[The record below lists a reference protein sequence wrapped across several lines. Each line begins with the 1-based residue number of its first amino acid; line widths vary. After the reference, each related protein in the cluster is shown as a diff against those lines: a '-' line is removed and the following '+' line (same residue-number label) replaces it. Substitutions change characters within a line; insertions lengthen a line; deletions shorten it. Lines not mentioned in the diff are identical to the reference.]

1 MCFAIGESTRNVK
14 KNVLAYCIF
23 SPEERARN
31 ITDTGRG
38 RWRFKR
44 GVYVIPV
51 WPILLGYLN
60 MISVIY
66 TGGLIFIRRIALY
79 EN

>member
-1 MCFAIGESTRNVK
+1 MFHDLK
-14 KNVLAYCIF
+14 KNFLAYCIF

-31 ITDTGRG
+31 VTDTGHD

-51 WPILLGYLN
+51 WHNTSRLFKHGLCNLYGGFHL
-60 MISVIY
+60 Y
-66 TGGLIFIRRIALY
+66 TKNCFL
-79 EN
+79 